1 MVILVSRRWGE
12 GQTLLYLWS
21 QTIKQLNPGRS
32 WEWKTM
38 HRRIKIAEVF
48 HFIWT
53 RQNLYMRVLK
63 LVFKHLRC
71 LYACWNEA
79 VPVLCNSYLYMKII
93 DTKLSWNLCV
103 AWRFRFCFCSK
114 VNHITGVTQQ
124 INVKTR
130 ISWLER
136 STTSVW
142 SGVFFL
148 GMRGGGQPIA
158 VSYIS
163 NYICLIDIRIQIQK
177 QIQRTTE
184 WEASRLVY
192 VKVV

>member
-1 MVILVSRRWGE
+1 
-12 GQTLLYLWS
+12 
-21 QTIKQLNPGRS
+21 
-32 WEWKTM
+32 M

-103 AWRFRFCFCSK
+103 AWLFRFCFCSK

-142 SGVFFL
+142 SLFSRVD
-148 GMRGGGQPIA
+148 GGGRQPIA

-163 NYICLIDIRIQIQK
+163 IYICLIDIRSTSKEQLN
-177 QIQRTTE
+177 E
-184 WEASRLVY
+184 SHWEASRLV
-192 VKVV
+192 